1 MNLSKTLVTLGAGAL
16 SLFVASLAAASD
28 GSLTWQSGD
37 LQRLRINVDGEVVGS
52 TAAPGDARYDA
63 MAGPYASAAAG
74 AGLRGFNYY
83 QTSGTGASM
92 YLGEFEFVGGTSVAG
107 GSVTFNFY
115 NYSGTG
121 TAYGSLANSFT
132 VNLSQA
138 GAFLWTI
145 ALDPGFEIPTL
156 GYVEMVNGEGS
167 VGLSRWF
174 VTQTAPIVGSS
185 LGSAFAAQG
194 YPSQGFALIEG
205 VVPAPGAIALLG
217 MAGLARGRRRR

>member
-1 MNLSKTLVTLGAGAL
+1 MTLSKTLVTVGAGAL
-16 SLFVASLAAASD
+16 AMSVASFASAID
-28 GSLTWQSGD
+28 GTITSQSGD
-37 LQRLRINVDGEVVGS
+37 LQHLRINLNGEVVGS

-74 AGLRGFNYY
+74 TGLRGFNYY

-92 YLGEFEFVGGTSVAG
+92 YLGEFGTTVAG

-121 TAYGSLANSFT
+121 TEYGSLANSFT

-145 ALDPGFEIPTL
+145 DLDPGFEIPTL
-156 GYVEMVNGEGS
+156 GYVEMVNGSDS